1 MDALRNHVG
10 QTPDRRGIVS
20 ARKALGWIRPRTDSA
35 KETELR
41 LLLVRA
47 GLPEPSINV
56 AIQDERGDWVQD
68 PDMSYQD
75 LRIAMQY
82 DGGHH
87 ITEMQRRSDILRD
100 DRAAELDWL
109 VLKYSQLDLKPLG
122 NGEPSAV
129 TKTRRALLNRG
140 WAQNHAA

>member
-1 MDALRNHVG
+1 MSSRA
-10 QTPDRRGIVS
+10 
-20 ARKALGWIRPRTDSA
+20 ALGWIRHRTDSA

-56 AIQDERGDWVQD
+56 AILDERGEWVQD
-68 PDMSYQD
+68 PDMSYQS

-129 TKTRRALLNRG
+129 TKTRRALLDRG
-140 WAQNHAA
+140 WVQHPAA